1 MVFKLN
7 DEKQSREALSNL
19 DELEKK
25 LSEAA
30 NALRELK
37 KDRASNNELNQKWI
51 ERYTK
56 LEKQKEELEK
66 KLALKENEYL
76 ELERKFEDNISSHK
90 ESKQEKILLEQMVD
104 METAE
109 KHQAKTKYYRA
120 VIVGAVAVAIV
131 LGGYSYLF
139 AELAGQQYRFE
150 NPGTFNSGYVIQ
162 NLKGDTIDTFLS
174 WNLISGNVL
183 YVKIVNAERYSEEH
197 IEAIRQAILSETKI
211 DIDQSLLGKG
221 PRGETLE
228 YYLGWR
234 GALLAAS
241 AEPTL
246 LYIPTNFEIIES
258 GEAQGDI
265 VIELVNEKNGD
276 GLTGWSVSIA
286 DDEVNQILKSRITL
300 FEVDRLSPEQLG
312 TILRHEFGHSIG
324 LAHSTAQED
333 LMYPTIQTNYPYVSK
348 CDIDAIS
355 NLYDGGRISAVICE
369 E

>member
-1 MVFKLN
+1 
-7 DEKQSREALSNL
+7 
-19 DELEKK
+19 
-25 LSEAA
+25 
-30 NALRELK
+30 
-37 KDRASNNELNQKWI
+37 
-51 ERYTK
+51 
-56 LEKQKEELEK
+56 
-66 KLALKENEYL
+66 L
-76 ELERKFEDNISSHK
+76 ELERKFQDNISSHK

-109 KHQAKTKYYRA
+109 KYQAKTKYYRA
-120 VIVGAVAVAIV
+120 VIVGAVTVAIV

-183 YVKIVNAERYSEEH
+183 YVKIVNAEKYSEEH
-197 IEAIRQAILSETKI
+197 IEAIKQAILSETKI

-276 GLTGWSVSIA
+276 GL
-286 DDEVNQILKSRITL
+286 
-300 FEVDRLSPEQLG
+300 
-312 TILRHEFGHSIG
+312 
-324 LAHSTAQED
+324 
-333 LMYPTIQTNYPYVSK
+333 
-348 CDIDAIS
+348 
-355 NLYDGGRISAVICE
+355 
-369 E
+369 

>member
-1 MVFKLN
+1 MVSKMNDDDKSKEDISKL
-7 DEKQSREALSNL
+7 D
-19 DELEKK
+19 DLEKK
-25 LSEAA
+25 LAEAA
-30 NALRELK
+30 DALRELK
-37 KDRASNNELNQKWI
+37 KDRMSSYEQNQKWV
-51 ERYTK
+51 EKYSK
-56 LEKQKEELEK
+56 LEKEKEELER
-66 KLALKENEYL
+66 KLAHKEEQFS
-76 ELERKFEDNISSHK
+76 EIQRKLQETVSNHK

-120 VIVGAVAVAIV
+120 IIVGAVAVALV
-131 LGGYSYLF
+131 LGVYSYMF
-139 AELAGQQYRFE
+139 AELAGQQYRIE
-150 NPGTFNSGYVIQ
+150 NPGTYNSGYVIQ

-174 WNLISGNVL
+174 WNLIEGNVL
-183 YVKIVNAERYSEEH
+183 YVKIVNAEKYSKQH

-211 DIDQSLLGKG
+211 DIDQSLVGNG

-246 LYIPTNFEIIES
+246 LYIPTNFEILGS
-258 GEAQGDI
+258 QEAEGDI

-286 DDEVNQILKSRITL
+286 DDEVNQILKSRITI
-300 FEVDRLSPEQLG
+300 FEVNRLSPEQLG
-312 TILRHEFGHSIG
+312 TITRHEFGHSLG

-333 LMYPTIQTNYPYVSK
+333 LMYPKIKTNYPYVSS

-355 NLYDGGRISAVICE
+355 DLYDGGKISAVICE